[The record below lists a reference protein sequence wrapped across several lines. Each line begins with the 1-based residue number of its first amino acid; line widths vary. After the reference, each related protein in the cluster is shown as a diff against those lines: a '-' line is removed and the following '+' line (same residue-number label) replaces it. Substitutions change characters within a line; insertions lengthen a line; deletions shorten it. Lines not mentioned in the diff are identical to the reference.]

1 MNKNMKNAFGE
12 IKTKIL
18 SKLVESYSSENKNNV
33 KDILKL
39 LNENKDLK
47 EMYLFYEQ
55 MEKMELSS
63 PDSAKLYVE
72 MVEPMLVEKT
82 ENIKKACN
90 KINEIVKNIES
101 EKNELYECLDI
112 LSEKPNIFNVDK
124 KIVARKNLIEHLKK
138 EKKEEINESTV
149 HTSNEK
155 LLMTILSNDFNSF
168 YGKTLNE
175 NDKNKLKEIL
185 NYKQEDIELK
195 TKELTETIYNKIENI
210 LNESTDTN
218 ISEKLCKVK
227 EEVENIKPSK
237 YNYYRLLQLK
247 NGLD

>member
-1 MNKNMKNAFGE
+1 MNKNMKNTFGE

-39 LNENKDLK
+39 LKENKDLK

-63 PDSAKLYVE
+63 PDSAKIYVE

-168 YGKTLNE
+168 YDKTLSE

-185 NYKQEDIELK
+185 NYKQEEIELK
-195 TKELTETIYNKIENI
+195 TKELSESIYNKIENI
-210 LNESTDTN
+210 INESTDTN